1 MLGLY
6 VQYIDYDDIFGLC
19 KCDGENGTKYPGLAA
34 LISGSQQTNSADL
47 SCSDFGN
54 LYHN

>member
-6 VQYIDYDDIFGLC
+6 VQYVDYDDIFGLC
-19 KCDGENGTKYPGLAA
+19 NCDGENGKKYPGLAA
-34 LISGSQQTNSADL
+34 LIAGSQQTNNADL
-47 SCSDFGN
+47 NCEDFGN